1 LTETSLA
8 GATALVTGASRGIG
22 LAIARSLAG
31 LGARVVMLARTGG
44 ALQRAAEA
52 IGSRAVPVTCDLARR
67 DDVAHALGQI
77 ASSVGTPDILVSNAG
92 AFALAPMG
100 EMPMPDVEAL
110 LAVNL
115 LAPYQLANALVP
127 AMKERGRG
135 HVVTIGS
142 VADRQTFPENAAY
155 AAGKFGA
162 RAMHQVMRD
171 ELRGSGVRVS
181 LVSPGAVD
189 TPLWDPIDPDTRP
202 GFTPRASMLR
212 PEAVAEAVRWVVTLP
227 AEVNVDELRLTRA

>member
-1 LTETSLA
+1 MRGTPLA

-22 LAIARSLAG
+22 LAIAQSLAG
-31 LGARVVMLARTGG
+31 AGARVVMIARTGD
-44 ALQRAAEA
+44 ALRRAAAA
-52 IGSRAVPVTCDLARR
+52 IGPGAIPLTCDLADRH
-67 DDVAHALGQI
+67 DVAGALDHL
-77 ASSVGTPDILVSNAG
+77 ASSIGTPDILVSNAG

-100 EMPMPDVEAL
+100 EMPMGDVEAL

-127 AMKERGRG
+127 HMRKRGRG

-142 VADRQTFPENAAY
+142 IADRATLPGNSAY
-155 AAGKFGA
+155 ASGKFGA
-162 RAMHQVMRD
+162 RAMHQVMRE

-189 TPLWDPIDPDTRP
+189 TPLWDRIDPDTRP

-212 PEAVAEAVRWVVTLP
+212 PEAVAEAVLWVVTLP

>member
-1 LTETSLA
+1 
-8 GATALVTGASRGIG
+8 
-22 LAIARSLAG
+22 
-31 LGARVVMLARTGG
+31 M
-44 ALQRAAEA
+44 
-52 IGSRAVPVTCDLARR
+52 RR
-67 DDVAHALGQI
+67 E
-77 ASSVGTPDILVSNAG
+77 SS
-92 AFALAPMG
+92 
-100 EMPMPDVEAL
+100 
-110 LAVNL
+110 
-115 LAPYQLANALVP
+115 
-127 AMKERGRG
+127 
-135 HVVTIGS
+135 
-142 VADRQTFPENAAY
+142 
-155 AAGKFGA
+155 A